1 MVCEGIDDE
10 LLTRFVCDSGFKIVL
25 ISRILVST
33 VECTTLTYTSGSCYV
48 LVCLVSSNSV
58 LLVPSHTNI
67 SRVAGRGMDIFI
79 ERLRTDCDSVEW
91 SLASV

>member
-10 LLTRFVCDSGFKIVL
+10 LLTRVVCDSCFNIVL

-33 VECTTLTYTSGSCYV
+33 AECTTLTYSTGSCCV
-48 LVCLVSSNSV
+48 LVCVVSSNSV

-67 SRVAGRGMDIFI
+67 SRMAGRGMDIFI
-79 ERLRTDCDSVEW
+79 ERLRTDCDSVE
-91 SLASV
+91 